1 MSKINEKLI
10 AHYEFNNPDNL
21 GYDSSKNQAN
31 IVPMGTNPPELREIA
46 GRKAVYL
53 TAGPSDTSYF
63 ELPDS
68 ILTQISDDDGF
79 TLSAWVFYNKMG
91 SPWQR
96 LLDMG
101 SSAGKPNFFITRN
114 LRAVCFE
121 NEDLAA
127 DPGKPLPLGEW
138 VFVTVTITGTKAG
151 TVGNAGPCV
160 YVNGELANDGK
171 ISQTTSG
178 RYGALRRWF
187 ENIKDTEKFPKRY
200 IGKSMYE
207 VDENFGG
214 AISDMRMYNTVLTQ
228 DEIIESMCS
237 SLTDEDILNIAKNKY
252 LTFPQEIL
260 TENTTLPT
268 TLFNNRVNVKWTSSD
283 TNALSCDGVIGN
295 ISSPKA
301 VTLSATLT
309 KGEYS
314 ATESKDLSVIPNDVI
329 PYTLD
334 VFANKKGID
343 ISKTL
348 YGIFFED
355 INNSA
360 DGGIYAELVQNR
372 SFENFTFKNYD
383 HTSGENG
390 MTEGRV
396 HNPLY
401 AWFGDTDKL
410 NVQRTGG
417 LNEFFNLN
425 DPENNG
431 TFVTA
436 QDGAVIFN
444 RGFCDNKELCSMN
457 LIKANGYE
465 FTIWAKS
472 ENGGTISVVLCD
484 DTGKEISNKVAI
496 GVDNKEWGKFGSE
509 EKIILTPT
517 ESSMGQLKLEFN
529 GSVSI
534 DMVSLF
540 PQKVWGATNEDGSAS
555 ANKNYLGNPNYRL
568 RKDLVQTLKDLKP
581 SFLRFPGGC
590 ISEGS
595 YIWDNVYD
603 WKDSVGEIEI
613 RKENFNVWGY
623 VMTMGLGYMEYFQ
636 LAEDLNA
643 EPLPVMACGVLCQA
657 RSDYAN
663 PAGGALRDKYI
674 KNFTDLIDF
683 AISTDFENNE
693 WAALRRDMGHEAP
706 FGLHYLGVGNE
717 NWGSEFMANF
727 EIFYK
732 EITDYVK
739 KNYPDHELNIL
750 STAGAQADDIAYKKG
765 WEFLAG
771 YKKGNETIAF
781 SDGVTSKE
789 EEITWYKNQSD
800 YMETIVDEHYYRSNN
815 YLLNNAD
822 RYNYYKRAYKENG
835 VLDNNKT
842 SKVFVGEYAS
852 TDKNTEYGAVA
863 EAACMTGFERNS
875 DVVRLAAYAP
885 LFNKVLNDAQYRWTP
900 DLIWFDNES
909 VWRTPSYYIQKL
921 FANNLGTSLV
931 NTNFKT
937 YENGKEIDLIPRG
950 GILLGC
956 ENSNVTFT
964 HLCVTD
970 NTGKVLVDSDL
981 TSLPEGFEVIKDYD
995 DLGEVKFTDKGMVVT
1010 ALTNSAITG
1019 IYTINKAW
1027 TNYKVSVKAIKST
1040 GDGAS
1045 YVGVGLTS
1053 INKANKNVTE
1063 YMIGKNGNLVGA
1075 RVFKNGI
1082 EGYKLGDF
1090 AASDCAGNLRD
1101 CIKNPVADGAKINA
1115 CVDFGCTNPSNL
1127 VLTSDVN
1134 GYATETLDYKLEA
1147 YNDIIFNSVTR
1158 DDSKLYIKL
1167 VNTDNYKK
1175 SVLLN
1180 INDANVKKEAVLN
1193 MFNTTAEHVH
1203 TGNVNT
1209 KQEEIVTLKE
1219 ENISFH
1225 DNKAVITLPANSVAC
1240 INVCVE

>member
-1 MSKINEKLI
+1 M
-10 AHYEFNNPDNL
+10 
-21 GYDSSKNQAN
+21 
-31 IVPMGTNPPELREIA
+31 
-46 GRKAVYL
+46 
-53 TAGPSDTSYF
+53 
-63 ELPDS
+63 
-68 ILTQISDDDGF
+68 
-79 TLSAWVFYNKMG
+79 
-91 SPWQR
+91 
-96 LLDMG
+96 
-101 SSAGKPNFFITRN
+101 
-114 LRAVCFE
+114 
-121 NEDLAA
+121 
-127 DPGKPLPLGEW
+127 
-138 VFVTVTITGTKAG
+138 
-151 TVGNAGPCV
+151 
-160 YVNGELANDGK
+160 
-171 ISQTTSG
+171 
-178 RYGALRRWF
+178 
-187 ENIKDTEKFPKRY
+187 
-200 IGKSMYE
+200 
-207 VDENFGG
+207 
-214 AISDMRMYNTVLTQ
+214 
-228 DEIIESMCS
+228 
-237 SLTDEDILNIAKNKY
+237 
-252 LTFPQEIL
+252 
-260 TENTTLPT
+260 
-268 TLFNNRVNVKWTSSD
+268 
-283 TNALSCDGVIGN
+283 
-295 ISSPKA
+295 
-301 VTLSATLT
+301 
-309 KGEYS
+309 
-314 ATESKDLSVIPNDVI
+314 
-329 PYTLD
+329 
-334 VFANKKGID
+334 
-343 ISKTL
+343 
-348 YGIFFED
+348 
-355 INNSA
+355 
-360 DGGIYAELVQNR
+360 
-372 SFENFTFKNYD
+372 
-383 HTSGENG
+383 
-390 MTEGRV
+390 
-396 HNPLY
+396 
-401 AWFGDTDKL
+401 
-410 NVQRTGG
+410 
-417 LNEFFNLN
+417 
-425 DPENNG
+425 
-431 TFVTA
+431 
-436 QDGAVIFN
+436 
-444 RGFCDNKELCSMN
+444 
-457 LIKANGYE
+457 
-465 FTIWAKS
+465 
-472 ENGGTISVVLCD
+472 
-484 DTGKEISNKVAI
+484 
-496 GVDNKEWGKFGSE
+496 
-509 EKIILTPT
+509 
-517 ESSMGQLKLEFN
+517 
-529 GSVSI
+529 
-534 DMVSLF
+534 
-540 PQKVWGATNEDGSAS
+540 
-555 ANKNYLGNPNYRL
+555 
-568 RKDLVQTLKDLKP
+568 
-581 SFLRFPGGC
+581 
-590 ISEGS
+590 
-595 YIWDNVYD
+595 
-603 WKDSVGEIEI
+603 
-613 RKENFNVWGY
+613 
-623 VMTMGLGYMEYFQ
+623 
-636 LAEDLNA
+636 
-643 EPLPVMACGVLCQA
+643 
-657 RSDYAN
+657 
-663 PAGGALRDKYI
+663 
-674 KNFTDLIDF
+674 
-683 AISTDFENNE
+683 
-693 WAALRRDMGHEAP
+693 
-706 FGLHYLGVGNE
+706 
-717 NWGSEFMANF
+717 
-727 EIFYK
+727 
-732 EITDYVK
+732 
-739 KNYPDHELNIL
+739 
-750 STAGAQADDIAYKKG
+750 
-765 WEFLAG
+765 
-771 YKKGNETIAF
+771 
-781 SDGVTSKE
+781 
-789 EEITWYKNQSD
+789 
-800 YMETIVDEHYYRSNN
+800 
-815 YLLNNAD
+815 
-822 RYNYYKRAYKENG
+822 
-835 VLDNNKT
+835 
-842 SKVFVGEYAS
+842 GEYAS